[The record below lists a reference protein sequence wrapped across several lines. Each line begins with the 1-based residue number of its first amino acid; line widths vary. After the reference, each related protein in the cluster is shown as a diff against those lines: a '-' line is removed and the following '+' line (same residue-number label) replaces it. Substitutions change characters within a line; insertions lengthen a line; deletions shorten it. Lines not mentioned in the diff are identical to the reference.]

1 MALTSRLHLLLSV
14 LIITA
19 IQASS
24 AVPFP
29 PSDPHPRAHTCAHD
43 ASACWAMS
51 PNHACCFNRACKDLS
66 TNPFNCGAC
75 GRACPME
82 QRCCGGECVD
92 LSTDANHCGK
102 CSLSCLPGVLCSS
115 GMCGY
120 A

>member
-1 MALTSRLHLLLSV
+1 MALTSRLHLLLTIF
-14 LIITA
+14 IITA

-29 PSDPHPRAHTCAHD
+29 PSEHRRDHTCAHN

-75 GRACPME
+75 GRACPMG

-92 LSTDANHCGK
+92 LSTDANHCSK

>member
-1 MALTSRLHLLLSV
+1 MALTSRLLLLLTI

-19 IQASS
+19 IQASL

-29 PSDPHPRAHTCAHD
+29 PSNHHRHHTCTHD
-43 ASACWAMS
+43 PSACWAMS
-51 PNHACCFNRACKDLS
+51 PNHACCFHRGCKDLS

-75 GRACPME
+75 GRACPMG

-102 CSLSCLPGVLCSS
+102 L
-115 GMCGY
+115 Y
-120 A
+120 WR